1 MESKA
6 MGREDHA
13 GRLLRRAEASEAYA
27 QRLKQMIQH
36 LEAERRIVAATT
48 KASRP
53 STQPLF
59 RAAQSV
65 LQWWASYFK
74 TNGAPPKGKG
84 SKKRPQWYSGEI
96 VHPPVWTDDMLYA
109 RFRFKGW
116 LCPTH

>member
-1 MESKA
+1 METIA
-6 MGREDHA
+6 MGREDRA
-13 GRLLRRAEASEAYA
+13 ATLLRRAESSEAYV
-27 QRLKQMIQH
+27 QRLKQMVQH
-36 LEAERRIVAATT
+36 LEAERRIVAATS

-59 RAAQSV
+59 SVGQSV

-74 TNGAPPKGKG
+74 TNGAPPKGKR

-116 LCPTH
+116 LYPTQ